1 MLAFPGSSS
10 RFEGPLPARSRRGTP
25 PQKLEARPVMRI
37 ALGPTSFLLLG
48 ALVAA
53 CSDAPQPITGPTDAA
68 RAPLLAASQGGG
80 NNKSSLDIIEEDYTL
95 GAIDKENVN
104 RYRAYAIHAPE
115 KLPQKYRSSA
125 LGKDATESMVR
136 QALEWDGLS
145 KSTQQE
151 ILQLRANGFANMK
164 NTIETEHFVL
174 HYSTASVSDAV
185 PAVDASGIRGV
196 PDYIEVA
203 AQSWE
208 DTWQREV
215 VELGYPAPRGVT
227 PQNKFHVYYDKL
239 SYYGYCMP
247 TNVTLEGVSPVP
259 VGTASAYIVVN
270 SDFYG
275 FPPND
280 EDRTGTEVIRSGA
293 LKATQA
299 HEFMHAL
306 QFAINVYGSGWLME
320 SHATWAEDAVYDG
333 INDWHWYIN
342 TFLATPDFPIF
353 NRYLYGAAYFQNYVS
368 ERYGVDVMRQIWLA
382 HRTRSAPDA
391 IRDVAFG
398 GSWEAMKEFAP
409 AEYLHDISDFTTD
422 QPSIVES
429 IRPLRSLTRATHSSY
444 PVSVD
449 IPPSTNRVANRAPYG
464 LGANFIDFTKAS
476 GSLTVSFDGTDDF
489 AWRAYA
495 IATPVGGGKTSVLP
509 IALNGGSAGSITV
522 DGMGARWSKVT
533 LAVTIADRPG
543 VAVPY
548 SYGAAVSR

>member
-1 MLAFPGSSS
+1 ML
-10 RFEGPLPARSRRGTP
+10 RIL
-25 PQKLEARPVMRI
+25 RPTH
-37 ALGPTSFLLLG
+37 LLLLG
-48 ALVAA
+48 AALAA
-53 CSDAPQPITGPTDAA
+53 CTDSPDRITGPS
-68 RAPLLAASQGGG
+68 RAPEAPAFASAQGGG
-80 NNKSSLDIIEEDYTL
+80 NGKSSLDLVEDDYDA

-104 RYRAYAIHAPE
+104 RYRAYAVLAPE
-115 KLPQKYRSSA
+115 KLPQKYKTA
-125 LGKDATESMVR
+125 VIGKDATESMVR
-136 QALEWDGLS
+136 QALDWDGLS

-151 ILQLRANGFANMK
+151 ILELRANGFANMK
-164 NTIETEHFVL
+164 NTFETQHFVL
-174 HYSTASVSDAV
+174 HYSTVSTSDAV
-185 PAVDASGIRGV
+185 PSVDVSGVQGV

-208 DTWQREV
+208 DIWQRQV
-215 VELGYPAPRGVT
+215 VELGYPAPKGVT
-227 PQNKFHVYYDKL
+227 AQNKFHVYFDKIP
-239 SYYGYCMP
+239 YYGYAMP
-247 TNVTLEGVSPVP
+247 TNVELEGVSPVP
-259 VGTASAYIVVN
+259 VGTASAFIVIN
-270 SDFYG
+270 NDFYG

-342 TFLATPDFPIF
+342 NFLATPDFPIF

-398 GSWEAMKEFAP
+398 GSWEAVKAFAP

-444 PVSVD
+444 PVDVAV
-449 IPPSTNRVANRAPYG
+449 PASTNREYNGAPWG
-464 LGANFIDFTKAS
+464 LGANFIDFTNAS
-476 GSLTVSFDGTDDF
+476 GNLTVSFDGTDGF
-489 AWRAYA
+489 AWRAYV
-495 IATPVGGGKTSVLP
+495 IASASGGRTALLPVILD
-509 IALNGGSAGSITV
+509 GGSAGSITV
-522 DGMGARWSKVT
+522 DGMGTRWSKLT
-533 LAVTIADRPG
+533 LVVTIADRAG
-543 VAVPY
+543 TAVPY
-548 SYGAAVSR
+548 SYGATVSRGMVAN

>member
-1 MLAFPGSSS
+1 MITVL
-10 RFEGPLPARSRRGTP
+10 
-25 PQKLEARPVMRI
+25 RP
-37 ALGPTSFLLLG
+37 TCLLMLG
-48 ALVAA
+48 AILAA
-53 CSDAPQPITGPTDAA
+53 CSDATQPTADLSRASAPTVFAA
-68 RAPLLAASQGGG
+68 GQGDINGR
-80 NNKSSLDIIEEDYTL
+80 SSLDLIEGDYTA
-95 GAIDKENVN
+95 GALDKDNAN
-104 RYRAYAIHAPE
+104 RYRAYAVLAPE
-115 KLPQKYRSSA
+115 KLPQKYKSTA
-125 LGKDATESMVR
+125 IGKDATASMMR
-136 QALEWDGLS
+136 QALEWDALS

-151 ILQLRANGFANMK
+151 ILELRANGFANLK
-164 NTIETEHFVL
+164 NTFETEHFVL
-174 HYSTASVSDAV
+174 HYSTVSSSDAV
-185 PAVDASGIRGV
+185 PSVDERGIRGV

-208 DTWQREV
+208 DIWQRLV
-215 VELGYPAPRGVT
+215 VELRYPAPKGVT
-227 PQNKFHVYYDKL
+227 SKNKFHVYYDKL
-239 SYYGYCMP
+239 SYYGYCAP

-270 SDFYG
+270 NDFVG

-280 EDRTGTEVIRSGA
+280 EDRTGVEAIRSGA

-353 NRYLYGAAYFQNYVS
+353 SRYLYGAAYFQNYVS

-398 GSWEAMKEFAP
+398 GSWEAVKAFAP

-444 PVSVD
+444 PVDVAV
-449 IPPSTNRVANRAPYG
+449 PASTNREYNGAPWG
-464 LGANFIDFTKAS
+464 LGANFIDFTSAS
-476 GSLTVSFDGTDDF
+476 GSLTVAFDGTDGF
-489 AWRAYA
+489 AWRAYV
-495 IATPVGGGKTSVLP
+495 IASASAGGRTALMPVILD
-509 IALNGGSAGSITV
+509 GGSAGSITV
-522 DGMGARWSKVT
+522 DGMGTRWSKVT
-533 LAVTIADRPG
+533 LVVTIADRAG
-543 VAVPY
+543 SAVPY
-548 SYGAAVSR
+548 SYGATISRGMVAN